1 MNKRIAFI
9 TRRINSF
16 YLDGNFSNGFFSSDR
31 SGGVGSDDIYQFEFT
46 DIPFELNLYCD
57 GKVSDELKVSIQK
70 NGQVIKEAV
79 YNKKL
84 SIYLDTNASYTF
96 ECTKEG
102 FTTERLDIKTTSNKK
117 PVVKSINLMTK

>member
-1 MNKRIAFI
+1 
-9 TRRINSF
+9 
-16 YLDGNFSNGFFSSDR
+16 
-31 SGGVGSDDIYQFEFT
+31 
-46 DIPFELNLYCD
+46 
-57 GKVSDELKVSIQK
+57 
-70 NGQVIKEAV
+70 V